1 MINLKTKKIYNANQ
15 VFNSF
20 NLGIQLSYFRNKS
33 QRLELEKMEMA
44 NEILKLRV
52 MFREK
57 GEQVE
62 RLLKLLEKGES
73 K

>member
-1 MINLKTKKIYNANQ
+1 MINLKTKKTYNANQ

-44 NEILKLRV
+44 NEILKLRA
-52 MFREK
+52 
-57 GEQVE
+57 
-62 RLLKLLEKGES
+62 KLIEKGES